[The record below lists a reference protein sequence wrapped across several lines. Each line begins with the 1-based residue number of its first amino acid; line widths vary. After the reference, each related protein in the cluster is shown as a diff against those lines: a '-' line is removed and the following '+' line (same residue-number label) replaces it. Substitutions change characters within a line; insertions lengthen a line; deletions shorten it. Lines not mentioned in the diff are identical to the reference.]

1 MSQRVI
7 HFEIPA
13 DDPEGI
19 ADFYRSAFGWKI
31 EKWSGPQ
38 PYWLVQTGEMGPGID
53 GGILVRRDPFTNVAN
68 TVSVENLEASS
79 EHVRS
84 LGGTLVGDNN
94 TIPGVGYSAYA
105 RDPEGNLFQMLQ
117 ADEAAK

>member
-13 DDPEGI
+13 VDPELVAG
-19 ADFYRSAFGWKI
+19 FYRSAFGWKI

-38 PYWLVQTGEMGPGID
+38 PYWLVQTGESGPGID
-53 GGILVRRDPFTNVAN
+53 GGIMVRRDPFTNVTN
-68 TVSVENLEASS
+68 TVSVENLDASMDY
-79 EHVRS
+79 VLS
-84 LGGTLVGDNN
+84 LGGKLVGDKN
-94 TIPGVGYSAYA
+94 TISGVGYSAYA

-117 ADEAAK
+117 ADKAAT